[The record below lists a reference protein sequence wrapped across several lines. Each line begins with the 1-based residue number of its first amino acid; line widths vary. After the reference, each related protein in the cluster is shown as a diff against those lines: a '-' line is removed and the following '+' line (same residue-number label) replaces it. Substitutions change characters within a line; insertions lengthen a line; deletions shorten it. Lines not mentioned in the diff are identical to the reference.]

1 MPPDP
6 VHALVSVLLGDRGP
20 LKEAKEESTH
30 VSTVVKGGVLLLLH
44 LSAVMGH
51 LNTDTCNC
59 SICVCVGDQDAATD
73 VGGRSRRR
81 AKTKAKKSSSH
92 VRSMAPPVQTGR
104 RRRRGKKRRKERKSL
119 SLSLSLRLFPPP
131 AAPLSI
137 RPPSSFLPSFGGDG
151 GRQASKGAVSSSSP
165 SLFRPL
171 ITRGHLVG
179 RGGITDDRHFIPNP
193 HPIR

>member
-119 SLSLSLRLFPPP
+119 SLSLFV
-131 AAPLSI
+131 
-137 RPPSSFLPSFGGDG
+137 SFLLP
-151 GRQASKGAVSSSSP
+151 RLP
-165 SLFRPL
+165 SLFVPPL
-171 ITRGHLVG
+171 PFSLRSGATEGGKQARGPFPPLLLLSFV
-179 RGGITDDRHFIPNP
+179 RS
-193 HPIR
+193 